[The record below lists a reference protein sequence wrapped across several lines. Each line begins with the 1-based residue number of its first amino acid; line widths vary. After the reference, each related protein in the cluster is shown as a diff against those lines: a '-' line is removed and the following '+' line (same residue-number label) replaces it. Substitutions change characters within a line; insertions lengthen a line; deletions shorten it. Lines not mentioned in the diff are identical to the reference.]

1 MRREK
6 ISEPGSPEDNYSI
19 KALAIL

>member
-6 ISEPGSPEDNYSI
+6 ISEPGSPEDNYRI